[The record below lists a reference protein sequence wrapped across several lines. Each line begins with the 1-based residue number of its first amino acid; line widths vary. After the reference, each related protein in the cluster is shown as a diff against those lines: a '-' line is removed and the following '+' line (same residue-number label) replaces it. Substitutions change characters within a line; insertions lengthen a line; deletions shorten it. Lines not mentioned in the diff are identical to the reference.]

1 MHNAGYY
8 MDEEL
13 KREIQDLKSNIYLLS
28 NEINCQFI
36 RLNENFSSNINQLS
50 EQIYKLSETQALTN
64 KSIDNITINTD
75 KENLQKTQK
84 QSKIPDEYYI
94 DYSYITD
101 TNYSS
106 WVDNLKKY
114 SKDMAECRDKK
125 QITTFCES
133 ARNTLES
140 AIEVLFYEEYRYI
153 NENNKSFLEAYNRVK
168 SSYDKR
174 KNSNWDLPQI
184 CVTVPNSAIK
194 SENLKNIDGIY
205 VDRKNIEKI
214 RRQSLPASVQI
225 FFEIIKPN
233 YMETR
238 HLKENFLTI
247 MNMNKLRAL
256 KTHGS
261 KSDLDSQLNEL
272 GHYAKK
278 LYDSNENFETI
289 QKVISWFVQ
298 EIYKRVC
305 QMSNN

>member
-1 MHNAGYY
+1 MGFVGFFI
-8 MDEEL
+8 
-13 KREIQDLKSNIYLLS
+13 IQ
-28 NEINCQFI
+28 
-36 RLNENFSSNINQLS
+36 
-50 EQIYKLSETQALTN
+50 
-64 KSIDNITINTD
+64 
-75 KENLQKTQK
+75 
-84 QSKIPDEYYI
+84 PDPP
-94 DYSYITD
+94 
-101 TNYSS
+101 
-106 WVDNLKKY
+106 L
-114 SKDMAECRDKK
+114 
-125 QITTFCES
+125 
-133 ARNTLES
+133 NTLES
-140 AIEVLFYEEYRYI
+140 AIEVLFDEEYKYI
-153 NENNKSFLEAYNRVK
+153 NGNNKSFLEAYNRVK
-168 SSYDKR
+168 LSYDKR

-233 YMETR
+233 YMKTQ

-261 KSDLDSQLNEL
+261 KSDLDSQLNQL
-272 GHYAKK
+272 GYYAKK

-305 QMSNN
+305 QISNN